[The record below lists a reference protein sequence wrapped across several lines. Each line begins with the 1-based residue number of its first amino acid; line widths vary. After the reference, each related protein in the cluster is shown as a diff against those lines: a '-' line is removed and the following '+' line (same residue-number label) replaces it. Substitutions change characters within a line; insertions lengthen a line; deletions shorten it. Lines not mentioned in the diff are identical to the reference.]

1 MVVHPHGDSTVNH
14 RHLLP
19 EEIDLLLDDE
29 EGFGVAPLKAHL
41 EQCPDC
47 QARYE
52 ALDAVVHRLENL
64 PLLVPGPRFAD
75 RVMTQ
80 VQVFEPWHVA
90 VRDSVRGLIPQSS
103 FGKVLV
109 GATGGVMAVTMSLLA
124 VWIGRRADAVLFLT
138 NLVME
143 RTREGVTSLAVE
155 TARALFGAPAAA
167 AIQAG
172 GTVAVLGAAGAMA
185 LTVGAVAFGIK
196 AVATAG
202 RRRRA

>member
-1 MVVHPHGDSTVNH
+1 MNH

-19 EEIDLLLDDE
+19 DEIDLLLDDE

-41 EQCPDC
+41 EGCPDC
-47 QARYE
+47 QARYD
-52 ALDAVVHRLENL
+52 ALNAVVNRLESL
-64 PLLVPGPRFAD
+64 PLLVPGPRFSD

-90 VRDSVRGLIPQSS
+90 ARDSIARLIPQSN
-103 FGKVLV
+103 FGRAAV
-109 GATGGVMAVTMSLLA
+109 GATGGVMAVTMSLVA

-138 NLVME
+138 NLVLE
-143 RTREGVTSLAVE
+143 RTRDGVTSMAVE
-155 TARALFGAPAAA
+155 TARALFGAPAAS
-167 AIQAG
+167 AIQNG
-172 GTVAVLGAAGAMA
+172 GTVAVIGAAGAMA
-185 LTVGAVAFGIK
+185 LTVGAVAFGVK

>member
-1 MVVHPHGDSTVNH
+1 MNH

-29 EGFGVAPLKAHL
+29 EGFGVAPLRTHL

-47 QARYE
+47 QARYN
-52 ALDAVVHRLENL
+52 ALDSVVGRLEAL
-64 PLLVPGPRFAD
+64 PLLVPAPRFAD

-90 VRDSVRGLIPQSS
+90 ARDSIQRLIPQSS
-103 FGKVLV
+103 FGKALV

-124 VWIGRRADAVLFLT
+124 VWIGRRADAILFLT
-138 NLVME
+138 NLVVE
-143 RTREGVTSLAVE
+143 RTRDGLAGMAIE
-155 TARALFGAPAAA
+155 TARALFGAPAAS
-167 AIQAG
+167 AIQNG
-172 GTVAVLGAAGAMA
+172 GTVAVLGAAGALA
-185 LTVGAVAFGIK
+185 LTVGAVAFGVK